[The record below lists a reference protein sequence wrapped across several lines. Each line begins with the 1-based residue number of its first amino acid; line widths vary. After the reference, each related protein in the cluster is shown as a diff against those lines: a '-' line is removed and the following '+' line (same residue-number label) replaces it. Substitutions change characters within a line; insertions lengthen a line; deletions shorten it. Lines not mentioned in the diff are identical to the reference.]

1 MTTKREDTEMWITL
15 DSKEKTVS
23 NLKCVA
29 LSAICTA
36 VLLMMMIYR

>member
-1 MTTKREDTEMWITL
+1 MTTKREDTEMWITM
-15 DSKEKTVS
+15 DRKEKTVS

-36 VLLMMMIYR
+36 VLLLMMIYR